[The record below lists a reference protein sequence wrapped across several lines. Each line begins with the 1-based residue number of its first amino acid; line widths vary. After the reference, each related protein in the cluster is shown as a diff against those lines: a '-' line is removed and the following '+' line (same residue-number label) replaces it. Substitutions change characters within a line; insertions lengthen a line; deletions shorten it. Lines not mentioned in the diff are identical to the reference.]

1 MRGLY
6 LCSFGIQM
14 ELKALREKVYE
25 ISEMNLRQV
34 NKFSDSLAVSLVD
47 NKAKGF
53 LMQAVTLRLKALK
66 LGEE

>member
-1 MRGLY
+1 
-6 LCSFGIQM
+6 
-14 ELKALREKVYE
+14 
-25 ISEMNLRQV
+25 MNLRQV

>member
-1 MRGLY
+1 
-6 LCSFGIQM
+6 M